1 MTRPMEDS
9 ISAEEAAV
17 WDEEE
22 GVVVVVV
29 EEVEVVVEEV
39 DKTLLPN
46 ILVLLLNRELLSA
59 KK

>member
-1 MTRPMEDS
+1 MEDA
-9 ISAEEAAV
+9 ISAEEEAV

-22 GVVVVVV
+22 GVVVV

-39 DKTLLPN
+39 DETLLPN